1 MSTSHFDYHTPET
14 APDAKELFAKSKAV
28 YGFHPTL
35 HQVMAEAPA
44 TYAAYLWLMDQFQGK
59 TSLSPLEQQIVFMT
73 ANYENRCHYCTAGHT
88 YLMKAMKM
96 PADYIEA
103 LREGLALPDAK
114 HQALRTFTKEL
125 IEHRG
130 HIGDERLRALLDAGY
145 SRKQAL
151 EVLVGLSAKLL
162 SNFTNA
168 LAHTKL
174 DEGVRPFAWTHPAD
188 RPNAVRALAK

>member
-1 MSTSHFDYHTPET
+1 MSSVQFDYHTPQT
-14 APDAKELFAKSKAV
+14 APNAKESFAKSHAV

-44 TYAAYLWLMDQFQGK
+44 SYAAYLWLMEQFQSH

-73 ANYENRCHYCTAGHT
+73 ANYENHCHYCTAGHSF
-88 YLMKAMKM
+88 LMSMMKL
-96 PADYIEA
+96 PSAYIEG
-103 LREGLALPDAK
+103 LREGLPLPDAK
-114 HQALRTFTKEL
+114 HEALRTFTREL

-130 HIGDERLRALLDAGY
+130 HIGDQRLQAFLDAGY
-145 SRKQAL
+145 GRKQAL

-168 LAHTKL
+168 LAHTNL
-174 DEGVRPFAWTHPAD
+174 DAVSVPFVWTHPAD
-188 RPNAVRALAK
+188 RHAEVASA